1 MSTTSGATLLPQAAG
16 PTVLTGTPVV
26 PGVALGPVI
35 RPSGAVR
42 LPGNGAPEIPEG
54 ARPAE
59 KQRFVAA
66 AELVA
71 GRLAQRAAAATGVSA
86 EVLSTT
92 AGLARDRGL
101 LSTVEQRIDAGSSAE
116 VATVQA
122 AQQFVDMFTAL
133 GGLMAER
140 VTDVRD
146 VRDRI
151 VAELTGQGEPGVPSP
166 DVPSVLLADDL
177 APADTAGLDPARVI
191 GLATRLGGTTSH
203 TAIIARQLGLPCVV
217 AVGGLDDV
225 PTGATVF
232 LDGEQGTVT
241 VDPEESEA
249 LARMEAARIAA
260 EALAGYAGP
269 AVTRDGHA
277 VQVLANVQDGAGAR
291 AAVAAHAEGV
301 GLLRTELAFL
311 GHVQEPSVEEQ
322 AKGYTEVFE
331 AFAGRKVVLRTL
343 DAGSDKPL
351 AFATLPDEANPALGV
366 RGLRIARRDPG
377 LLGRQLDAVAQAAR
391 ATSSTPWVM
400 APMVAT
406 VAEAADFAAQVRAR
420 GLVPGVMIEVPS
432 AALLAD
438 RLLAHVDFLSI
449 GTNDLSQYTL
459 AADRLSADLADLT
472 DPWQPALLL
481 LVSITAEA
489 GKRHGKPVGVCGEAA
504 ADPLLACVLVGLGI
518 TSLSCATTAV
528 AGVGARLGT
537 VDLATCQE
545 AAAAALAADGPA
557 EARSAVRAVLGAA
570 GR

>member
-101 LSTVEQRIDAGSSAE
+101 LSTVEQRIDDGSSAE

-481 LVSITAEA
+481 LVSMTAEA

-570 GR
+570 